1 MTEILSFILMVL
13 TAILGDSRHHLL
25 PNSKQLVGSNSNTS
39 PAEKDCSTDCIDGT
53 DGTDSIDCCTI

>member
-13 TAILGDSRHHLL
+13 SAILGDSWHHLL
-25 PNSKQLVGSNSNTS
+25 PNSKQLVWSNSNIS
-39 PAEKDCSTDCIDGT
+39 PAEKDCITDCIDRT